1 MTGLLNPRSRRNY
14 RRSFCI
20 LPEDSRVMYPERR
33 HGVFS
38 FGVAVLLF
46 SKISFFLGE
55 ALSSQIE
62 NNLRRK
68 KWCTPLWYKHASE
81 GL

>member
-1 MTGLLNPRSRRNY
+1 
-14 RRSFCI
+14 
-20 LPEDSRVMYPERR
+20 MYPERR